1 MTALYQ
7 IVDRYRDAAERMADL
22 GLDTETIQD
31 TLESIEG
38 EIAVKAEAVAMV
50 IRNHQSLADQIK
62 QAERQ
67 MAERR
72 KALEARAAWLESY
85 LLTNMEAAGITVIE
99 HPMFRIAVKA
109 NPPAVA
115 VVDEA
120 SIPPE
125 FWRVPET
132 PPPALDKK
140 AIAETLKAG
149 GEVPGASLSRST
161 RLEIK

>member
-99 HPMFRIAVKA
+99 HPMFRISVKS

-115 VVDEA
+115 VVDE
-120 SIPPE
+120 SLIPTDY
-125 FWRVPET
+125 WRPL
-132 PPPALDKK
+132 PPPLPAIDKK
-140 AIAETLKAG
+140 AIKEAIDAG
-149 GEVPGASLSRST
+149 REVPGAVLTRGT